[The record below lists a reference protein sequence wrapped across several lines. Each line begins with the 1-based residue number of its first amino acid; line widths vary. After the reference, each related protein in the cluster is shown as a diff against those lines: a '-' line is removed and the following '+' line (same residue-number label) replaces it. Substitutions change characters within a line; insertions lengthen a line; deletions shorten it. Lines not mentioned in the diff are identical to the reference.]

1 MTEQNN
7 QIMQDEEEQSI
18 ELKDLKPGDILIFDG
33 EEGSIISDLI
43 MLFTKSKV
51 THGALFVQNGDEA
64 ALADSGECGINMHL
78 VTSVPEARGVHVRR
92 LTKEGGF
99 GDDYDKIV
107 APVVDIARDYAR
119 QGLPY
124 PYSDLVLLAM
134 IIIFKDVSNVAL
146 TYPNVI
152 KLLQVVAAELKTLID
167 EKFHDGKHTMVCSS
181 FVYQCFLDA
190 SKDNPDLK
198 LNIENGDAQVPLKA
212 KRSATLFDLY
222 AEHAAEYNYHTQS
235 FAEAKAAPVTE
246 SIEEILKNLVDKE
259 NKNHVNLIK
268 SNALS
273 NAIEEFLEVLLKA
286 AGIVVNSIEE
296 LIENAKMQQALF
308 VTPND
313 LYCHTTNTVSVGKVP
328 LDRNGDIYNP

>member
-1 MTEQNN
+1 MAEQNKSVTL
-7 QIMQDEEEQSI
+7 EEENI

-33 EEGSIISDLI
+33 EEGSLISNLI
-43 MLFTKSKV
+43 MLFTHSSV
-51 THGALFVQNGDEA
+51 THGALFVQNGNEA
-64 ALADSGECGINMHL
+64 ALADSGECGIKMHL
-78 VTSVPEARGVHVRR
+78 VQSNPDARGVHVRR

-107 APVVDIARDYAR
+107 APVVEIARDYAR

-134 IIIFKDVSNVAL
+134 ILIYKDVSHVNLKQAV
-146 TYPNVI
+146 VI

-198 LNIENGDAQVPLKA
+198 LNIENGDAQATLKA

-222 AEHAAEYNYHTQS
+222 AEHAAEYNYNTKR
-235 FAEAKAAPVTE
+235 FADAKGKPVTE
-246 SIEEILKNLVDKE
+246 SIEEILNNLVDKE
-259 NKNHVNLIK
+259 NKDHISLIK

-273 NAIEEFLEVLLKA
+273 NAIEEFLKVLLKA
-286 AGIVVNSIEE
+286 AGVAVDSIEE
-296 LIENAKMQQALF
+296 LIENAKKQQALF

-313 LYCHTTNTVSVGKVP
+313 LYCHTTNTEIIGKVP
-328 LDRNGDIYNP
+328 LDRISDEYNPQ